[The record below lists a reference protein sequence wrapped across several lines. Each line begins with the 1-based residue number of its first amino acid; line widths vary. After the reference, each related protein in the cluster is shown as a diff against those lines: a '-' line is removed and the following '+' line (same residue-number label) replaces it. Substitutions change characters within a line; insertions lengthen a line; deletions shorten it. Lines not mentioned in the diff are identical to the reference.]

1 MNVIKRIPWLD
12 STKFFAIFCVVL
24 GHVLGFLTNHEIV
37 GYELVQG
44 IIVSFNMPLFFI
56 LSGFS
61 SGEKILNIAKLQE
74 LLFFILNSTIRI
86 LLPAYGLSTVI
97 YVMGMGE
104 GWVTYFWFLP
114 ILWRLLMVFAI
125 CAFAFNVIVRYCK
138 TGGRVVLGGVALFLI
153 ISFFLGNRMSEFS
166 TYIVFGYFLRKQQ
179 LLDKLSKNWM
189 IFLFILYCIGLYFTI
204 GKNFYV
210 VEYQYH
216 ELINGQFYIL
226 LLRQIS
232 AVTLSVIIIKIFYQY
247 SGKYNK
253 FSYLGS
259 ITLGIYLIHDFII
272 EIWLSK
278 YLNFC
283 LPSLNSFIEY
293 MIIFILTISVI
304 VFSSIV
310 IALLRKNR
318 LLKLL
323 LLGEDSYKISNKVCN
338 LSTTLKEKYRN

>member
-1 MNVIKRIPWLD
+1 MPWLD
-12 STKFFAIFCVVL
+12 NIKFFAIFCVVL
-24 GHVLGFLTNHEIV
+24 GHILGFLTNHEIV

-61 SGEKILNIAKLQE
+61 SGEKILNITKLQE
-74 LLFFILNSTIRI
+74 LFFFILNNTIRV
-86 LLPAYGLSTVI
+86 LLPAYVFSTVT
-97 YVMGMGE
+97 YAMGMGK
-104 GWVTYFWFLP
+104 GWFTSFWFLP
-114 ILWRLLMVFAI
+114 ILWRLLIVFAI
-125 CAFAFNVIVRYCK
+125 CAFISNIVVRYCK
-138 TGGRVVLGGVALFLI
+138 INSCVNVFGGVLFLI

-166 TYIVFGYFLRKQQ
+166 TYIVFGYFLRKKQ
-179 LLDKLSKNWM
+179 LLDKIGKNWM
-189 IFLFILYCIGLYFTI
+189 VFLFVLYCIGLYFTI

-210 VEYQYH
+210 IEYQYH

-232 AVTLSVIIIKIFYQY
+232 AVTLSVIIIKCFKQY
-247 SGKYNK
+247 SGKYSK

-293 MIIFILTISVI
+293 MIIFILTISAVA
-304 VFSSIV
+304 FSSIV

-323 LLGEDSYKISNKVCN
+323 LLGEDSYKISDKVCN